1 MGSCD
6 FYDGSPC
13 GVACPHDVPVQA
25 AGPPAAAVAAR
36 VGHRPGLARLLGA
49 GAPFRAYAQQPVRQR
64 PLHARTRLQALAA
77 SDRRRVRQGH
87 RRTAA
92 GMAAPVRQGRETG
105 QGNQRLD
112 AYRRRARSGQGH
124 HPDRP
129 ACRLF
134 RNHQPVLRVAASVH
148 GHVQAAAQ
156 AGAGSPDAGRPPARP
171 GDAGA
176 DRPVGRTCPA
186 GGAEALRGD
195 RHPARSGRHRRRWRV
210 GALLRAPS
218 LHAHAGCQP
227 AAQDRRRSVLRCGR
241 APELGPRLPHP
252 RLPARS
258 PAARRQNCRRRP
270 DQPGRGRHR
279 APLSGTVSVEL
290 QPPQAPGRRT
300 RPLCPHRRMSAA
312 ASDTLWRPSLL
323 PVWFSVGM
331 LWLLH
336 RLPQP
341 LQDALGNILGGL
353 LALLPGK
360 RRHVVATNLALCFPD
375 TPKRERDRWLR
386 QTYQASMRAV
396 LEHGRRGWGSGARQ
410 RRQARND
417 NPDAEQG
424 KGKQPENRQA
434 PHFVG
439 LDMGGVRLSMDRQVA
454 SMYAPSKNPASDWL
468 MLRGRS
474 RFHAPVLIAK
484 TDGIK
489 PVLKALKA
497 HLPFYYLPDQDQG
510 RLNAVFVP
518 FFGIQTATLSALPRL
533 AKLTGAQI
541 VPVITRQL
549 PGGAGYRLHC
559 YPPWE
564 NFPSDDLE
572 ADVARMN
579 AFIEER
585 IREMPPQYLWLHR
598 RFKTRPEGETSL
610 YG

>member
-1 MGSCD
+1 
-6 FYDGSPC
+6 
-13 GVACPHDVPVQA
+13 
-25 AGPPAAAVAAR
+25 
-36 VGHRPGLARLLGA
+36 
-49 GAPFRAYAQQPVRQR
+49 
-64 PLHARTRLQALAA
+64 
-77 SDRRRVRQGH
+77 
-87 RRTAA
+87 
-92 GMAAPVRQGRETG
+92 
-105 QGNQRLD
+105 
-112 AYRRRARSGQGH
+112 
-124 HPDRP
+124 
-129 ACRLF
+129 
-134 RNHQPVLRVAASVH
+134 
-148 GHVQAAAQ
+148 
-156 AGAGSPDAGRPPARP
+156 
-171 GDAGA
+171 
-176 DRPVGRTCPA
+176 
-186 GGAEALRGD
+186 
-195 RHPARSGRHRRRWRV
+195 
-210 GALLRAPS
+210 
-218 LHAHAGCQP
+218 
-227 AAQDRRRSVLRCGR
+227 
-241 APELGPRLPHP
+241 
-252 RLPARS
+252 
-258 PAARRQNCRRRP
+258 
-270 DQPGRGRHR
+270 
-279 APLSGTVSVEL
+279 
-290 QPPQAPGRRT
+290 
-300 RPLCPHRRMSAA
+300 MSAA

-323 PVWFSVGM
+323 PVWFSVGL

-336 RLPQP
+336 WLPLP
-341 LQDALGNILGGL
+341 LQVALGNILGGL

-396 LEHGRRGWGSGARQ
+396 LEHGLLWWGSETRL
-410 RRQARND
+410 RRLVRID
-417 NPDAEQG
+417 NPDAVLGDG
-424 KGKQPENRQA
+424 KRPVIWLA

-484 TDGIK
+484 SDGIK

-559 YPPWE
+559 YPPWD